1 MKEELRPSRIILTL
15 LNEKNTLGSVEKYSR
30 ETNVG
35 NIDAAAGQ
43 TLNILIGEQEYNQR
57 QIDERPKA

>member
-43 TLNILIGEQEYNQR
+43 TLNILIGEQEYN
-57 QIDERPKA
+57 

>member
-57 QIDERPKA
+57 QIDETPKA

>member
-43 TLNILIGEQEYNQR
+43 T
-57 QIDERPKA
+57 

>member
-43 TLNILIGEQEYNQR
+43 TWTFWLENKNTIR
-57 QIDERPKA
+57 DK